1 MFIKDKVAIITGATR
16 GIGREIALIFSK
28 YGASLVLNGQ
38 NEYLLVE
45 LKKRLI
51 KMELNVL

>member
-51 KMELNVL
+51 KKWN